1 MRIFISMD
9 MPEEVKKEI
18 QKIQDNLPEF
28 RGKFTEPENLH
39 LTLKFLGEISDEKIK
54 KVRENLGEVKYS
66 SFESEINYGGY
77 FDNSMSKKYSRKII
91 YWLYM
96 SNCEG
101 LQKLI
106 DENLSDLFPKE
117 ERFMSH
123 LTIARVKSTENKQAF
138 LKELKNIPIPKM
150 KFLVDS
156 FKLKHSVLTKQGPT
170 YETIEEYY
178 LN

>member
-1 MRIFISMD
+1 MRTFISID
-9 MPEEVKKEI
+9 MPEKVKIEI
-18 QKIQDNLPEF
+18 KKIQDNMPEF
-28 RGKFTEPENLH
+28 SGNFTEPENLH

-77 FDNSMSKKYSRKII
+77 FDNSMSRKYSRKII

-138 LKELKNIPIPKM
+138 LKELKNIKIPKM
-150 KFLVDS
+150 KILIDS
-156 FKLKHSVLTKQGPT
+156 FKLKNSVLKKQGPV